1 MKISSLLKVIP
12 LLHLLC
18 LPNIVSAA
26 GNQNSSPTQ
35 EVLVPSSVSSELP
48 SILGMLPIVWVEK
61 SGEETKS
68 GIPGV
73 IPELKKTSTVQEHF
87 YSTQAADG
95 GTLLGV
101 RINSSDAVK
110 MRLGM
115 LIEHIPATVTV
126 TFFSTGS
133 DTAAVPPIF
142 GGQIQKLIDSNRANG
157 DLSDNGRTYWSPVI
171 GSGDVVVLLHIPAN
185 INPKAVRLAI
195 PEVRYF
201 R

>member
-12 LLHLLC
+12 LLC
-18 LPNIVSAA
+18 LSSIVSAA
-26 GNQNSSPTQ
+26 GNQNSNPTQ
-35 EVLVPSSVSSELP
+35 EILVPSSVSSELP
-48 SILGMLPIVWVEK
+48 SILAMLPTVLVEK
-61 SGEETKS
+61 NGEETKS
-68 GIPGV
+68 GIPGF
-73 IPELKKTSTVQEHF
+73 IPELKKNSAVQEYF

-126 TFFSTGS
+126 AFFSAGS
-133 DTAAVPPIF
+133 DTAVAPPVT
-142 GGQIQKLIDSNRANG
+142 GGQIQKLINSNRADG
-157 DLSDNGRTYWSPVI
+157 DLSDNGHTYWSPMVE
-171 GSGDVVVLLHIPAN
+171 SGDVVVLLHLPAN

-195 PEVRYF
+195 PWVRYL